1 MSGRR
6 FFEVFRRE
14 ALRIITS
21 PSFII
26 FIAVLILMSYGLTSG
41 NVRLSSGSS
50 DIGGTKTCI
59 TSEFSIAF
67 IISILS
73 FILYSFFVTVP
84 AGMTLIR
91 DREYKVEEILHT
103 TALTPGEYILGKY
116 LAVLTVFSGAM
127 LLQCGMFIVIHY
139 LIPNTA
145 TADVIGPFQLVNYI
159 RPFLVFCLPAIV
171 FFSGIAFFIGTR
183 TRRPALVYLFPT
195 VILIV
200 DVLFF
205 VNWSPEWLPEF
216 WNKVLILL
224 DQSGFRWLDE
234 MWLKVDRGAEFY
246 NTQPIGY
253 DGLFLM
259 NRLITLAAGLI
270 PVGLAYASFLR
281 ILRMRDSRKQRRLAA
296 SAATSPVIGTP
307 SAVAPSPVQPVSSAG
322 MVTSGSETSTGT
334 RRAPNFLSS
343 LLNVIRSEFQ
353 ELRHHGGLYLF
364 IPIFAL
370 MVLGDVFTAVGLFDT
385 PMLVTAGIIASKTLQ
400 PLTLLGV
407 LFLMFYVVESFMRE
421 EVTGIEPMLY
431 SAPVSTY
438 AILIGKMM
446 AVLGIGIIIM
456 AASFAGAMAGLV
468 IQGSVPVNPVPFVL
482 LWSIVLIPTYF
493 VWIAFIT
500 LLFSITRNRYVTYAA
515 GLGLFMLFGVL
526 QVRGK
531 INWVSNWVLWRTI
544 HWSDIS
550 VLEIDRTALFLN
562 RMFYIAIAVLCIM
575 LAKRLYFRTRRDATQ
590 SMFRLQP
597 ARLLRSGI
605 SLLPVA
611 LVPLI
616 LGWMLYADVRT
627 GHGGSVYEKAQ
638 KDYWR
643 HNVRTYLDYPEPG
656 LDHVN
661 LKVSLDPQCA
671 GIDVSGRYELV
682 NPHEA
687 PLRKLIFT
695 GDYGWK
701 DVKWTMNG
709 LDVEPEN
716 RSGLYVFTPDQ
727 PLESGDGMILEFSFK
742 NTVPAGISRNGEAPW
757 EFVLPS
763 GIVLTSFTP
772 SFAPLPGFVE
782 EVGITDD
789 NRPDAKE
796 YASDFYQGRT
806 LPFVGAANP
815 FTTHIEITVPSRMR
829 ANSVGVLTGVIDH
842 GETRT
847 WIWDSDYPIRF
858 YNIVAGEY
866 AKREGSEGTAV
877 YYHPDH
883 AYNVDKILQALDG
896 ARTHYSQWYAPY
908 PWKELRITE
917 FPGIAFYAQ
926 GFPSNISFS
935 EQVGFLV
942 KDEKDGNAAFTVAA
956 HESAHQWWANILTP
970 GKGPGGNVL
979 SEGMAHFSTAMLI
992 DAELGPA
999 AREAFLKR
1007 IEDSYGDKRMV
1018 DNERSLA
1025 WVDGSRPGDDTIMY
1039 DKGGWVLWMLRDLMG
1054 HDAMMAGL
1062 RAFIETYRFG
1072 PDYPVIQDFTEFMR
1086 DYAPDTE
1093 AYDNFVN
1100 QWFYDVVV
1108 PEYQL
1113 EDIRLSR
1120 QGVQLDTIDAADE
1133 DTAETW
1139 IVTGKIQNKG
1149 TSAMPVRVCACAGP
1163 RVPCSSE
1170 DAGDEAKSAPP
1181 YQWALVDVSPGP
1193 DATES
1198 FTILCN
1204 FKPDRVVVDPDVMV
1218 LQLNRKHA
1226 VAENL

>member
-1 MSGRR
+1 MSAKR
-6 FFEVFRRE
+6 FFEIFRQE
-14 ALRIITS
+14 VLRIVTS
-21 PSFII
+21 PSFFI

-67 IISILS
+67 VISILS

-91 DREYKVEEILHT
+91 DREHKIEEILHT

-116 LAVLTVFSGAM
+116 MAVLAVFSSAM
-127 LLQCGMFIVIHY
+127 FLQCGMFIVIHH
-139 LIPNTA
+139 LIPDTA
-145 TADVIGPFQLVNYI
+145 TADVIGPFRIGNYF
-159 RPFLVFCLPAIV
+159 RPFILFCLPAIV
-171 FFSGIAFFIGTR
+171 FFSGIAFFIGAR

-216 WNKVLILL
+216 WNNVLILL

-234 MWLKVDRGAEFY
+234 TWLKVDRGAEFY
-246 NTQPIGY
+246 NTQPISY
-253 DGLFLM
+253 NILFFM
-259 NRLITLAAGLI
+259 NRLVTLAAGVI
-270 PVGLAYASFLR
+270 PVGLAYVSYLR
-281 ILRMRDSRKQRRLAA
+281 TLRKRDSVRQRGKA
-296 SAATSPVIGTP
+296 SVQSMPSRGTVTAE
-307 SAVAPSPVQPVSSAG
+307 SEISAG
-322 MVTSGSETSTGT
+322 TRSTPGFFT
-334 RRAPNFLSS
+334 A

-385 PMLVTAGIIASKTLQ
+385 PMLVTAGTIASKTLQ
-400 PLTLLGV
+400 PLTILGV

-421 EVTGIEPMLY
+421 EVTGIAPMLH

-438 AILIGKMM
+438 AILIGKMI
-446 AVLGIGIIIM
+446 AVLGVGLIIM
-456 AASFAGAMAGLV
+456 AASFAGALAGLI
-468 IQGSVPVNPVPFVL
+468 IQGSVPVNPVPFAL
-482 LWSIVLIPTYF
+482 LWGIVLIPTYF

-500 LLFSITRNRYVTYAA
+500 LLFSVTRNRYVTYAL

-526 QVRGK
+526 QVLGK

-550 VLEIDRTALFLN
+550 VLEIDRGAIFLN
-562 RMFYIAIAVLCIM
+562 RLFYLAVALLCIM
-575 LAKRLYFRTRRDATQ
+575 LAKRLYSRTRRDAAQ

-597 ARLLRSGI
+597 ARLLRSQVF
-605 SLLPVA
+605 LLPFV

-616 LGWMLYADVRT
+616 LGWILYADVRT
-627 GHGGSVYEKAQ
+627 GHGGSVSEKAQ

-643 HNVRTYLDYPEPG
+643 QNVRTYLDYPEPG
-656 LDHVN
+656 LRHVD
-661 LKVSLDPQCA
+661 LDVIIHPDQ
-671 GIDVSGRYELV
+671 GTLEVTGRYDLV
-682 NPHEA
+682 NPHETM
-687 PLRKLIFT
+687 LQKLIFT
-695 GDYGWK
+695 GDYGWE
-701 DVKWTMNG
+701 DITWSMNG
-709 LDVEPEN
+709 APVEPED
-716 RSGLYVFTPDQ
+716 RSGLFVFTPDS
-727 PLESGDGMILEFSFK
+727 PLEPDDGILLSFSFK
-742 NTVPAGISRNGEAPW
+742 NRIPVGISKNGQPAS

-763 GIVLTSFTP
+763 GVVLTSFTP

-782 EVGITDD
+782 EVGLTKD
-789 NRPDAKE
+789 NRPDARE
-796 YASDFYQGRT
+796 YAPDFYQGRT
-806 LPFVGAANP
+806 LPFVGAANA
-815 FTTHIEITVPSRMR
+815 FTTHIEITVPSYMR
-829 ANSVGVLTGVIDH
+829 ANSVGVLTSVIDH
-842 GETRT
+842 EDTRT

-877 YYHPDH
+877 YYHPEH

-896 ARTHYSQWYAPY
+896 ARTYYSQWYAPY

-917 FPGIAFYAQ
+917 FPGIAYYAQ

-992 DAELGPA
+992 DAELGQA

-1039 DKGGWVLWMLRDLMG
+1039 DKGGWVFWMLRDLMG
-1054 HDAMMAGL
+1054 HDALMSGL

-1072 PDYPVIQDFTEFMR
+1072 PDYPVIQDFTVFMR
-1086 DYAPDTE
+1086 AYAPDPH
-1093 AYDNFVN
+1093 AYDAFVD
-1100 QWFYDVVV
+1100 QWFYDVVM
-1108 PEYQL
+1108 PEYHLNGVTLNRGSPSL
-1113 EDIRLSR
+1113 EI
-1120 QGVQLDTIDAADE
+1120 GDTQNE
-1133 DTAETW
+1133 DTW
-1139 IVTGKIQNKG
+1139 IVTGELQNSG
-1149 TSAMPVRVCACAGP
+1149 TGNMTVRVCACAGDRYP
-1163 RVPCSSE
+1163 DSS
-1170 DAGDEAKSAPP
+1170 DGSGDETTGTPP
-1181 YQWALVDVSPGP
+1181 YQRASVDVSPGP
-1193 DATES
+1193 DASVS
-1198 FTILCN
+1198 FTIECG

-1218 LQLNRKHA
+1218 LQLNRKRA
-1226 VAENL
+1226 VSDNL